1 MSSFKKTLA
10 ILLLFTFFILPAR
23 AFADETM
30 EHTVK
35 SALYGGVIG
44 GLVGGAVVLLTDNPG
59 DHLSFIPSGAA
70 VGLLLGTAYG
80 LATSDAVRGR
90 AFGEIE
96 NGEFSLRVPAIKSSE
111 TFDKKTNTFEVIGAI
126 DLLKVR
132 F

>member
-1 MSSFKKTLA
+1 MSSFKKTL
-10 ILLLFTFFILPAR
+10 IFVTIFTFFILTTR

-59 DHLSFIPSGAA
+59 DHLAFIPSGAA
-70 VGLLLGTAYG
+70 VGILLGTAYG

-96 NGEFSLRVPAIKSSE
+96 NGEFSLRIPSLKSTE
-111 TFDKKTNTFEVIGAI
+111 TFDKKTNRLEVVKSV
-126 DLLKVR
+126 DLLRVR